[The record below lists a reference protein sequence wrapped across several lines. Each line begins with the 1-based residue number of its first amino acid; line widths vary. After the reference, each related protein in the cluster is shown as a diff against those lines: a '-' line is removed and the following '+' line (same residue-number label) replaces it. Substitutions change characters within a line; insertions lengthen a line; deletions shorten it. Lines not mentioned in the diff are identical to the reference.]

1 MPGSKTYT
9 SNKVNELLES
19 EFLTSIN
26 GLEKSRIK
34 NISKIFFEETLKVIL
49 SLLVTTIIGAY
60 SNITNKETGDLEY
73 NLKIIAIGLAIFLG
87 AYLLLNGLHLIA
99 KWLFHAVFNKR
110 ILRSEKKKAF
120 WTFHK
125 RIINH
130 IYLGISFEN
139 KYNEYLRHSS
149 ENENDLNFDLAMN
162 YLSQAVHYF
171 EIAENELDDLIPDT
185 VSSNKRPIKDANFL
199 AHVGYPLLNVS
210 LVSAQRSLNRL
221 FESKDKLEEIINK
234 VQARANVEAIKTGYL
249 YSEVALFDEI
259 YSYTGKYN
267 QFLERTLFFQETY
280 NNNQKNK
287 KN

>member
-26 GLEKSRIK
+26 GMEKGRIK
-34 NISKIFFEETLKVIL
+34 SLSKLFFEETIKVIL
-49 SLLVTTIIGAY
+49 SLLVTTIIGVF
-60 SNITNKETGDLEY
+60 SNIADEEAGNLEY

-87 AYLLLNGLHLIA
+87 AYLLLNGLHWVVR
-99 KWLFHAVFNKR
+99 WLFHAVFNKR

-120 WTFHK
+120 WKFHK
-125 RIINH
+125 QIINH

-185 VSSNKRPIKDANFL
+185 VSSNKKPIKDANFL

-221 FESKDKLEEIINK
+221 FKSKNELVRIIDK
-234 VQARANVEAIKTGYL
+234 VQASSNVEAIKTGYL
-249 YSEVALFDEI
+249 NSEIALFDEI
-259 YSYTGKYN
+259 SSYTGKYN
-267 QFLERTLFFQETY
+267 QFLERTLFLQETY
-280 NNNQKNK
+280 NNQKNK